1 MSNNLLLSTTA
12 NLYRVFAG
20 HEHTNN
26 SYLFA
31 TGLRHSFSTKHKKQL
46 VLFLHEVTKRY
57 CPKTLLRERRHMVEQ
72 NIRHENRTN
81 DPNSPSRARSKCFGI
96 RSTQHTQLELSY
108 RIEYNMFASA
118 NSRYISIHSSTV
130 RFIIVSTVNQTIFY
144 ICLLHNSD
152 VTQREREIEEGGDR
166 LIKHLQ
172 MMPGEFALKVHCSD
186 KWSPKYFYFF
196 GGHLAVKGLQVD
208 TLCLPWSAATTMIS
222 TWYKLKL
229 IESGVSHKLQFGYGS
244 VGVRVSPSSELNFN
258 SKENLWQV
266 AKMSSSAPPSLSLSL
281 YLPYIVLESCMRI
294 QNCHLHQI
302 PIAIP
307 NSICYVRMNSGRS
320 CVHC

>member
-1 MSNNLLLSTTA
+1 MISPTTTS
-12 NLYRVFAG
+12 YRVFAG
-20 HEHTNN
+20 HEQTNN

-31 TGLRHSFSTKHKKQL
+31 TGLRHSFLAKHKKQL

-81 DPNSPSRARSKCFGI
+81 DPNCPSRARSKCFGI

-152 VTQREREIEEGGDR
+152 VTQRERERDR
-166 LIKHLQ
+166 
-172 MMPGEFALKVHCSD
+172 G
-186 KWSPKYFYFF
+186 
-196 GGHLAVKGLQVD
+196 
-208 TLCLPWSAATTMIS
+208 
-222 TWYKLKL
+222 
-229 IESGVSHKLQFGYGS
+229 
-244 VGVRVSPSSELNFN
+244 R
-258 SKENLWQV
+258 
-266 AKMSSSAPPSLSLSL
+266 
-281 YLPYIVLESCMRI
+281 
-294 QNCHLHQI
+294 
-302 PIAIP
+302 
-307 NSICYVRMNSGRS
+307 GRS
-320 CVHC
+320 PYKALANDAWRIRPKSALQ

>member
-1 MSNNLLLSTTA
+1 MS
-12 NLYRVFAG
+12 
-20 HEHTNN
+20 
-26 SYLFA
+26 
-31 TGLRHSFSTKHKKQL
+31 
-46 VLFLHEVTKRY
+46 
-57 CPKTLLRERRHMVEQ
+57 LRERERDRGRGRSPYKALANDAWRIRPKSALQWQVEPE
-72 NIRHENRTN
+72 I
-81 DPNSPSRARSKCFGI
+81 
-96 RSTQHTQLELSY
+96 
-108 RIEYNMFASA
+108 
-118 NSRYISIHSSTV
+118 
-130 RFIIVSTVNQTIFY
+130 
-144 ICLLHNSD
+144 LL
-152 VTQREREIEEGGDR
+152 
-166 LIKHLQ
+166 
-172 MMPGEFALKVHCSD
+172 
-186 KWSPKYFYFF
+186 FF
-196 GGHLAVKGLQVD
+196 GGHLAIKGLQVD

-266 AKMSSSAPPSLSLSL
+266 AKMSSSAPPSLSL
-281 YLPYIVLESCMRI
+281 YLPYMVLESCMRI